1 MNAVVIGD
9 TVIDKDASIWY
20 NCVLRG
26 DVASIRVGERTNIQD
41 GTIIHC
47 NSAKPERNIP
57 IMHTIIGKDVTVGH
71 GAILHACTI
80 NDRAFIGM
88 QACVMD
94 GVTVETDAMVGAGAL
109 VTPGKTVKSGE
120 LWAGRPAK
128 KIRDLTEQEKED
140 ILDSAVRY
148 CGYSK
153 EYMPTK

>member
-1 MNAVVIGD
+1 
-9 TVIDKDASIWY
+9 
-20 NCVLRG
+20 
-26 DVASIRVGERTNIQD
+26 
-41 GTIIHC
+41 
-47 NSAKPERNIP
+47 
-57 IMHTIIGKDVTVGH
+57 MHTIIGKDVTVGH

-94 GVTVETDAMVGAGAL
+94 GAIIETDSMVGAGSL

-128 KIRDLTEQEKED
+128 KVRDLTQQEKDD

-148 CGYSK
+148 CGYAK
-153 EYMPTK
+153 EYMPSIEDSESDK